1 MKIATLIVRILVG
14 GLMLFASLSYFFKF
28 GEQPAPVGDMKTV
41 MEGFMASKYILPL
54 AKSVELIAGLTI
66 ISGKFMKIGAVILVP
81 VTLNILLINVFL
93 MPELIGNMIAAAL
106 FVGNLFLIYTNW
118 DSYKGIFTA

>member
-1 MKIATLIVRILVG
+1 MKIATLIVRLLVG

-66 ISGKFMKIGAVILVP
+66 ITGKFMKIGAVILVP

-93 MPELIGNMIAAAL
+93 MPEGIPIAAAL
-106 FVGNLFLIYTNW
+106 FIGNLFLIYAKW

>member
-41 MEGFMASKYILPL
+41 MDGFMASKYLLPL

-81 VTLNILLINVFL
+81 VTLNILLINIFM
-93 MPELIGNMIAAAL
+93 MPEGIPIAAAL

-118 DSYKGIFTA
+118 DSYKEIFTA